1 LSFNSCL
8 LRKPVTLLLLIVF
21 CNSLFYYGY
30 FSISLLKAKLDAK
43 IAMAKMGPQAG
54 SDVIQAGSDVI
65 QAGSDII
72 KVPVCLLQKDESD
85 EVWYND
91 KLYDVVERDRI
102 NDTIYVFLLRDEQE
116 QHVLASNQKYFQ
128 DSCGVLPEGEHALTV
143 IKKVPTIIDTEHLTN
158 YRLTMSQYDCL
169 AGSSPAAGKSPL
181 SPVCAEIPTPPPRQA

>member
-1 LSFNSCL
+1 MSFNFSL

-30 FSISLLKAKLDAK
+30 FSISLLKAKLDAR
-43 IAMAKMGPQAG
+43 IALAKTNPQAG

-65 QAGSDII
+65 QTGSDII
-72 KVPVCLLQKDESD
+72 KVPVCRLQKDESD

-102 NDTIYVFLLRDEQE
+102 NDTVYVFLLRDEQE
-116 QHVLASNQKYFQ
+116 QNVLTGNQKYFQ
-128 DSCGVLPEGEHALTV
+128 DSCGALPAGEHELTV
-143 IKKVPTIIDTEHLTN
+143 IKKALTIADTEHLTN
-158 YRLTMSQYDCL
+158 YRQTLSEHDCL

-181 SPVCAEIPTPPPRQA
+181 SAVCAEIPSPPPRRA